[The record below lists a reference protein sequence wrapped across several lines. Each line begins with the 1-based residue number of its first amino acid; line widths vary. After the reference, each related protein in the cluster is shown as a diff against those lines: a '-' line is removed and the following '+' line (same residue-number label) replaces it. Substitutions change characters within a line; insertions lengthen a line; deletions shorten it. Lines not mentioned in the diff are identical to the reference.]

1 MISEQYTRITQP
13 FFTLLIATK
22 YNLAKYC
29 FFDNYI
35 NIYILR
41 KLSYINNIIYSVLCI
56 FIYVWILSHL
66 IFHIECRI
74 TCRNVHPIEGNE
86 IKLQTNLTL
95 KTVATIFPEQ
105 IWLIFFLELQHL
117 NGLWSVDVAFL
128 CRVFY
133 FCLSWY
139 GTLWASKCIH
149 AYVHGHIKRKFKIR
163 FVDFIYCFLW
173 TYGL

>member
-1 MISEQYTRITQP
+1 M
-13 FFTLLIATK
+13 
-22 YNLAKYC
+22 
-29 FFDNYI
+29 YI
-35 NIYILR
+35 CYMYMNKTHVIKKMSI
-41 KLSYINNIIYSVLCI
+41 KFGIYSVLCI
-56 FIYVWILSHL
+56 FIYVWISSHL
-66 IFHIECRI
+66 IFHIECPI
-74 TCRNVHPIEGNE
+74 TCRNVHPIEGNK

-149 AYVHGHIKRKFKIR
+149 AYVHGHMKENSR
-163 FVDFIYCFLW
+163 
-173 TYGL
+173 